1 MEKRPFQFSLRMM
14 LAAVV
19 VAAIMLGLYRL
30 GPPTVLAFAAFLAF
44 VVCPL
49 LIVGQPDLIKG
60 VLVYVTFILCFG
72 GLCHL
77 IAASI

>member
-1 MEKRPFQFSLRMM
+1 
-14 LAAVV
+14 
-19 VAAIMLGLYRL
+19 
-30 GPPTVLAFAAFLAF
+30 
-44 VVCPL
+44 